1 LRLSGLVDTSDGALV
16 PLGQLGA
23 DPEVAAVITTDLL
36 DPRRYLTGA
45 ELVLTGLAWWRPD
58 RPGRSRGFVAALVGG
73 GAVALAAGEAELG
86 FVPDDLVEA
95 CAEAGMPLLAV
106 PVAHSF
112 ATITDRAGRLL
123 SGRDDLAAVL
133 ARHRG
138 LIAAAT
144 GGSGLAGVLE
154 LVATELDLGCWVL
167 SPTGRL
173 VAGPTGREGP
183 DEADRQRL
191 ARQFLRAQRL
201 PEVVTRPRQTFSLVA
216 TSASASRVASW
227 VLVVAGDHAEWNSA
241 RRTAVAE
248 LASIVALE
256 RDLARRRSNPERLLA
271 TALART
277 SAEDVEMAVRS
288 CGLDPTVPTV
298 AVVGLGRL
306 ASVVLAEM
314 VVGEVLLR
322 ENLAALADGDGE
334 SVALLAAGNSV
345 EVVER
350 LRATLTLLEPGLGA
364 EALRLGVS
372 DPVTGGAGLLGA
384 TAEARAAA
392 VAADPG
398 TPHSVTGPDRL
409 SSHALLLA
417 AVPAELRAAY
427 RARVLGPL
435 LNHDRLHRTELVRTL
450 RAYLDCSGSW
460 SRCASLMH
468 LHVNTLRYRMERIE
482 SLTGRNLRRLED
494 QADLLLALNL
504 PAT

>member
-1 LRLSGLVDTSDGALV
+1 
-16 PLGQLGA
+16 
-23 DPEVAAVITTDLL
+23 VITTDLL

-95 CAEAGMPLLAV
+95 CAEAGLPLLSV

-112 ATITDRAGRLL
+112 ATIIDRAGRLL

-201 PEVVTRPRQTFSLVA
+201 PEVLVRPRQAFSLVA
-216 TSASASRVASW
+216 TSASASRVTSW

-256 RDLARRRSNPERLLA
+256 RDLARRRSDPQRLLA
-271 TALART
+271 TALAGT
-277 SAEDVEMAVRS
+277 SADDVEVAVRS
-288 CGLDPTVPTV
+288 CGLDPAVPTV
-298 AVVGLGRL
+298 VVVGLGGF
-306 ASVVLAEM
+306 ASVVLGEM
-314 VVGEVLLR
+314 ALGEMTQGEMAPGEMPLSKNR
-322 ENLAALADGDGE
+322 AALADGDGE
-334 SVALLAAGNSV
+334 SVALLAAGNSA

-350 LRATLTLLEPGLGA
+350 LRAALTLLEPGLGA
-364 EALRLGVS
+364 ESLRLGVS

-435 LNHDRLHRTELVRTL
+435 LDHDRRHRTELVRTL